1 MNQFDIEKDEN
12 IEKFRNKLSV
22 LLHNDATCTMVNG
35 EYTEDG
41 LRYLYSAQAIQE
53 LIFERDYYLNKLLE
67 IENTVSNALH
77 G

>member
-1 MNQFDIEKDEN
+1 MNKFDIEKDEN
-12 IEKFRNKLSV
+12 IEKLRHKLSV
-22 LLHNDATCTMVNG
+22 LLHNDATCTMING

-67 IENTVSNALH
+67 IEKMVSDALA
-77 G
+77 